1 MCWHIT
7 CQCLQSQCLK
17 LLLAASF
24 HSWTERDQHF
34 GSIDCILGLRDQ
46 HFGSIDCILG
56 LRDQHFGS
64 IDCKIAIFVVE
75 GGGPM
80 CTWSLTYLQL
90 LGRA

>member
-46 HFGSIDCILG
+46 HFGSIDC
-56 LRDQHFGS
+56 
-64 IDCKIAIFVVE
+64 KIAIFVVE